1 MSKFFKIALALV
13 SSFFVTTSLY
23 AQATI
28 EEVIVTAQRTEQSLQ
43 DVPIAVSAFTDE
55 VLAER
60 QIEYASDIQLQVPGV
75 NFTATQ
81 FGAGGFSIRGIT
93 NLATAASADAGVE
106 IHLNGMPLGLTSVSE
121 IQYLDMERL
130 EVLRGPQG
138 TLFGRNATGG
148 VINLITAKP
157 DLDEFYGSAD
167 IKYGSDAEKMLTM
180 MLNIPITD
188 QFGFRF
194 AYTNLQKDGVHEN
207 IYSRA
212 SDDFD
217 NRDGHQWR
225 ASFRYEFDDDLTIDL
240 IHNAY
245 HEESAR
251 NQVSG
256 VFCETGGSL
265 TQGCVVGGQQ
275 VFQQISPMSNGSTL
289 PSLLGG
295 NLAFYMPGGLGCT
308 FAADGTPAANDG
320 TCYNPLAALAA
331 LDATV
336 PAEQAGAAAYAAL
349 VDVPNIPNEFFQAN
363 LWRSPIHQAQEST
376 SQLLLEKDFDEGS
389 LTASVNVKKRVFYR
403 DTSSL
408 SKEASSIRW
417 ADGLQNNAA
426 LYLADGASLGG
437 VTGDIDAAMPMVG
450 VPLGY
455 SNSYISPTC
464 DLDQGKT
471 GVFGG
476 ADCIRGFH
484 ELPVSGDASFSDS
497 TSTTYE
503 IKYASDL
510 GGDFDFLVGAI
521 NISNSVDS
529 FYDVYASGITMN
541 GLQLPGT
548 ISSSYRDGF
557 YQAVGCGMLLG
568 TTIVN
573 ENCAD
578 PDPTTAANEAHVNGS
593 LVIAGIGQIAGT
605 LNTTNAG
612 LCALADAATNGC
624 DAALLA
630 TEMLA
635 SANAA
640 LDKISRIDGVYTE
653 HFHNET
659 KPFKLDASAIFTEFY
674 FDVADNH
681 KLTLGL
687 RYTEDQKEVNSR
699 ATFYDSPLVSSWAA
713 AAVDLDGDGNSDD
726 LDGDGGIDAD
736 DVPAAFC
743 TTAAQRA
750 SLEVDANGDPTG
762 NVNAA
767 SAACTAIGMT
777 TGQAIGSAPV
787 VGLLQADGTANP
799 LASANASQYL
809 LLGVDAFNADYTSNG
824 VTPFMEFSNTT
835 GRFVWDWQI
844 DDDTLMYV
852 SYAKGF
858 KGGGFNPPFDADQF
872 PDTPFA
878 FESTQVDSIEL
889 GIKASVPE
897 VGLVANA
904 SFYYNDFENFHLG
917 SIRNET
923 AINYGIPL
931 ESYGAE
937 LELLLNP
944 PSVPGLSF
952 NMQLSLYDSEIG
964 DVSIVNPHDLGG
976 HYNGLADSANWHVMK
991 SATANSFLVNKSRMG
1006 YIYGSILQAT
1016 NAAVAGAASD
1026 AALIG
1031 EFIKLAETNELAAF
1045 ALATGTGAAAG
1056 VAAGAD
1062 GVAGNA
1068 DDVADAAT
1076 LAAAKAAG
1084 ISGALA
1090 ASGLIIAP
1098 EMNAAA
1104 TAYGTKSTVC
1114 HNLQLPTNGG
1124 PDGIV
1129 GGANAAD
1136 DIDTHI
1142 NTCYPAATAALLGMA
1157 GTNLAAG
1164 HVPAD
1169 SLVYSPEVLTTAGA
1183 DGDYATA
1190 GDNVLLAGPTGTL
1203 LPSIGILGSGDTI
1216 QTTGLC
1222 TLWGIFT
1229 ADFTAAATA
1238 AALGSDGVTFE
1249 SALTDDDG
1257 DAATNTRG
1265 IQTNA
1270 AEACYGTATLNP
1282 GFISTGNE
1290 QSISGNK
1297 MPFADVT
1304 LSLGL
1309 AYTFQTN
1316 NLEVTPRLDYY
1327 YRSDSNQSVFNIEQN
1342 KVPAWDE
1349 VNFRLNI
1356 VPTNGD
1362 WRVVFYGQ
1370 NLTDERNITATAI
1383 TNSSTSHT
1391 NTTFVREPRSFG
1403 LQFGIDF

>member
-75 NFTATQ
+75 AFTATQ

-106 IHLNGMPLGLTSVSE
+106 IHLNGLPLGLTSVSE

-207 IYSRA
+207 LYSRA
-212 SDDFD
+212 GDDFD

-225 ASFRYEFDDDLTIDL
+225 ASFRYEFDDTLSIDL
-240 IHNAY
+240 LHNAY

-265 TQGCVVGGQQ
+265 TQGCVVGGDQ

-308 FAADGTPAANDG
+308 FAADGTTPAANDG
-320 TCYNPLAALAA
+320 TCYNPLAALSTPAELDPAAAGYDAAAAA
-331 LDATV
+331 LYT
-336 PAEQAGAAAYAAL
+336 AYLGL
-349 VDVPNIPNEFFQAN
+349 VDVPNIPNEFFKAN
-363 LWRSPIHQAQEST
+363 VWRSPIHQAQEST

-417 ADGLQNNAA
+417 SAGLQANAA
-426 LYLADGASLGG
+426 LFLADGATLGG
-437 VTGDIDAAMPMVG
+437 VTGDANSAMPMVG

-455 SNSYISPTC
+455 SNSYISPGC
-464 DLDQGKT
+464 DIDNGQT
-471 GVFGG
+471 GIFGG
-476 ADCIRGFH
+476 ANCIRGFH

-510 GGDFDFLVGAI
+510 GGDFDFLIGAI
-521 NISNSVDS
+521 NISNAVDS

-541 GLQLPGT
+541 GLQLPAT
-548 ISSSYRDGF
+548 IATSYRDA
-557 YQAVGCGMLLG
+557 YYPLVGCALQQAENANCDTASITAGAAIVGGVGVLG
-568 TTIVN
+568 GLI
-573 ENCAD
+573 AD
-578 PDPTTAANEAHVNGS
+578 PTAPTAAELAAS
-593 LVIAGIGQIAGT
+593 Q
-605 LNTTNAG
+605 
-612 LCALADAATNGC
+612 AL
-624 DAALLA
+624 
-630 TEMLA
+630 
-635 SANAA
+635 A

-674 FDVADNH
+674 FNVADNH

-687 RYTEDQKEVNSR
+687 RYTEDQKEVRTR
-699 ATFYDSPLVSSWAA
+699 ATFYDTPLVSSWSTVTQVGGAA
-713 AAVDLDGDGNSDD
+713 ASVTCATGGAGAATVDN
-726 LDGDGGIDAD
+726 A
-736 DVPAAFC
+736 
-743 TTAAQRA
+743 
-750 SLEVDANGDPTG
+750 TG
-762 NVNAA
+762 LVTPA
-767 SAACTAIGMT
+767 SADCLAIGAT
-777 TGQAIGSAPV
+777 VGQGIG
-787 VGLLQADGTANP
+787 LNP
-799 LASANASQYL
+799 GAGAAGANATNGSEYL
-809 LLGVDAFNADYTSNG
+809 LAGLDAFNADYASAVPAIN
-824 VTPFMEFSNTT
+824 PLMEFSNTT

-852 SYAKGF
+852 SFAKGF
-858 KGGGFNPPFDADQF
+858 KGGGFNPPFNAAQF
-872 PDTPFA
+872 PNTPFA
-878 FESTQVDSIEL
+878 FESTEVNSLEL
-889 GIKASVPE
+889 GIKATVPE
-897 VGLVANA
+897 IGLVANA

-944 PSVPGLSF
+944 PSVPGLTF
-952 NMQLSLYDSEIG
+952 NMQVSLYDSEIG

-991 SATANSFLVNKSRMG
+991 SATANSFLVNKDRMG
-1006 YIYGSILQAT
+1006 YIYGSVLQTTAAAAAAADDAALLAGMTALAGT
-1016 NAAVAGAASD
+1016 NEFAAFAMTQAGAAQAAGGD
-1026 AALIG
+1026 AA
-1031 EFIKLAETNELAAF
+1031 AQ
-1045 ALATGTGAAAG
+1045 AAA
-1056 VAAGAD
+1056 VT
-1062 GVAGNA
+1062 
-1068 DDVADAAT
+1068 AT
-1076 LAAAKAAG
+1076 LAAG
-1084 ISGALA
+1084 GF
-1090 ASGLIIAP
+1090 IIAP

-1104 TAYGTKSTVC
+1104 TAYGDKATVC
-1114 HNLQLPTNGG
+1114 HYIQLTA
-1124 PDGIV
+1124 
-1129 GGANAAD
+1129 AN
-1136 DIDTHI
+1136 HI
-1142 NTCYPAATAALLGMA
+1142 NTCVPNATATALGMTGA
-1157 GTNLAAG
+1157 NLANG
-1164 HVPAD
+1164 HAPTG
-1169 SLVYSPEVLTTAGA
+1169 SLIYSPVELTDANGVVLATTAANG
-1183 DGDYATA
+1183 GS
-1190 GDNVLLAGPTGTL
+1190 L
-1203 LPSIGILGSGDTI
+1203 LPSIGILASGETL
-1216 QTTGLC
+1216 QTGGLC

-1229 ADFTAAATA
+1229 ADYSGLAAAGINHTSE
-1238 AALGSDGVTFE
+1238 LVE
-1249 SALTDDDG
+1249 SAG
-1257 DAATNTRG
+1257 TNG
-1265 IQTNA
+1265 IQIAQDANGNA
-1270 AEACYGTATLNP
+1270 TETCYGTATLDP
-1282 GFISTGNE
+1282 GFISSGNE
-1290 QSISGNK
+1290 QSLSGNQ
-1297 MPFADVT
+1297 MPFSDVT
-1304 LSLGL
+1304 VSLGL

-1327 YRSDSNQSVFNIEQN
+1327 YRSDSNQSVFNIDQN
-1342 KVPAWDE
+1342 KVEAWDE

-1362 WRVVFYGQ
+1362 WRVIFYGQ

-1391 NTTFVREPRSFG
+1391 NSTFVREPRSFG

>member
-55 VLAER
+55 ILAER

-75 NFTATQ
+75 AFTATQ

-106 IHLNGMPLGLTSVSE
+106 IHLNGLPLGLTSVSE

-207 IYSRA
+207 VYSRA
-212 SDDFD
+212 GDDFD

-225 ASFRYEFDDDLTIDL
+225 ASFRYEFDDSLSIDL

-265 TQGCVVGGQQ
+265 AQGCVVGGDQ

-308 FAADGTPAANDG
+308 FAADGTTPAANDG
-320 TCYNPLAALAA
+320 TCYNPLAALAGVEAVDAATTA
-331 LDATV
+331 L
-336 PAEQAGAAAYAAL
+336 AGAYAAL

-417 ADGLQNNAA
+417 AAGLQANAA
-426 LYLADGASLGG
+426 LFLADGATLGG
-437 VTGDIDAAMPMVG
+437 VTGDANSAMPMVG

-455 SNSYISPTC
+455 SNSYISPGC
-464 DLDQGKT
+464 DIDNGQT
-471 GVFGG
+471 GIFGG
-476 ADCIRGFH
+476 ANCIRGFH

-510 GGDFDFLVGAI
+510 GGDFDFLIGAI

-541 GLQLPGT
+541 GLQLPAT
-548 ISSSYRDGF
+548 IASSYRGG
-557 YQAVGCGMLLG
+557 YLPLVGCALQ
-568 TTIVN
+568 
-573 ENCAD
+573 A
-578 PDPTTAANEAHVNGS
+578 AANAN
-593 LVIAGIGQIAGT
+593 
-605 LNTTNAG
+605 
-612 LCALADAATNGC
+612 C
-624 DAALLA
+624 DAASIAAGAAVVGGIGVLSGLIADA
-630 TEMLA
+630 TAPTAAEMLA
-635 SANAA
+635 SQTAA
-640 LDKISRIDGVYTE
+640 LDKINRIDGVYTE

-659 KPFKLDASAIFTEFY
+659 APFKLDASAIFTEFY
-674 FDVADNH
+674 FNVADNH

-687 RYTEDQKEVNSR
+687 RYTEDQKEVNTR
-699 ATFYDSPLVSSWAA
+699 ATFYDTPLVTSWAA
-713 AAVDLDGDGNSDD
+713 TNVDLDGDGANDD
-726 LDGDGGIDAD
+726 LDGSGA
-736 DVPAAFC
+736 
-743 TTAAQRA
+743 
-750 SLEVDANGDPTG
+750 VDAADIPATFCGIG
-762 NVNAA
+762 GAGAA
-767 SAACTAIGMT
+767 SVDNATGLVTDANAQCLAIGAT
-777 TGQAIGSAPV
+777 VGQGIGF
-787 VGLLQADGTANP
+787 NP
-799 LASANASQYL
+799 GVTPNATNGSQYL
-809 LLGVDAFNADYTSNG
+809 LTGLDAFNADYATAVPAVN
-824 VTPFMEFSNTT
+824 PLMEFSNTT

-858 KGGGFNPPFDADQF
+858 KGGGFNPPFNAAQF
-872 PDTPFA
+872 PNTPFA
-878 FESTQVDSIEL
+878 FESTEVNSLEL
-889 GIKASVPE
+889 GIKATVPE
-897 VGLVANA
+897 IGLVANA

-944 PSVPGLSF
+944 PSVPGLTF
-952 NMQLSLYDSEIG
+952 NMQVSLYDSEIG

-991 SATANSFLVNKSRMG
+991 SATANSFLVDKDRMG
-1006 YIYGSILQAT
+1006 YIYGSILQTTAAAT
-1016 NAAVAGAASD
+1016 AAADD
-1026 AALIG
+1026 AALVAG
-1031 EFIKLAETNELAAF
+1031 MTALAATNEFAA
-1045 ALATGTGAAAG
+1045 AAMAQAVGLGAAAT
-1056 VAAGAD
+1056 AAQQAGAIT
-1062 GVAGNA
+1062 
-1068 DDVADAAT
+1068 AT
-1076 LAAAKAAG
+1076 LAAG
-1084 ISGALA
+1084 GF
-1090 ASGLIIAP
+1090 IIAP

-1104 TAYGTKSTVC
+1104 TAYGDKSTVC
-1114 HNLQLPTNGG
+1114 HYIQLSATN
-1124 PDGIV
+1124 
-1129 GGANAAD
+1129 N
-1136 DIDTHI
+1136 I
-1142 NTCYPAATAALLGMA
+1142 NTCVPDATATVLGMTGA
-1157 GTNLAAG
+1157 NLSSG
-1164 HVPAD
+1164 HAPTG
-1169 SLVYSPEVLTTAGA
+1169 SLIYSPVELADANGVVLATTAANG
-1183 DGDYATA
+1183 GS
-1190 GDNVLLAGPTGTL
+1190 L
-1203 LPSIGILGSGDTI
+1203 LPSIGILGSGETL
-1216 QTTGLC
+1216 QTGGLC

-1229 ADFTAAATA
+1229 ADYSALAGAGINHTSALTGDDPDNAAAT
-1238 AALGSDGVTFE
+1238 
-1249 SALTDDDG
+1249 
-1257 DAATNTRG
+1257 G
-1265 IQTNA
+1265 IQVAQDANGNA
-1270 AEACYGTATLNP
+1270 TETCYGTATLNP
-1282 GFISTGNE
+1282 GFISSGNE
-1290 QSISGNK
+1290 QSLSGNQ
-1297 MPFADVT
+1297 MPFSDVT
-1304 LSLGL
+1304 VSLGL

-1327 YRSDSNQSVFNIEQN
+1327 YRSDSNQSVFNIDQN
-1342 KVPAWDE
+1342 KVEAWDE

-1362 WRVVFYGQ
+1362 WRVIFYGQ

-1391 NTTFVREPRSFG
+1391 NSTFVREPRSFG

>member
-212 SDDFD
+212 GDDFD

-265 TQGCVVGGQQ
+265 AQGCVVGGQQ

-295 NLAFYMPGGLGCT
+295 NLAFYFPGGLGCT
-308 FAADGTPAANDG
+308 FDTDGTTPVANDG

-336 PAEQAGAAAYAAL
+336 PAQQAGALAYAGL

-417 ADGLQNNAA
+417 AAGLQHNNA
-426 LYLADGASLGG
+426 LYLTDGGTLGG
-437 VTGDIDAAMPMVG
+437 VTGDANSAMPMVG

-455 SNSYISPTC
+455 SNSYISPSC
-464 DLDQGKT
+464 DLDQGRT

-605 LNTTNAG
+605 LNAANAA
-612 LCALADAATNGC
+612 LCAATDAATNGC

-630 TEMLA
+630 TQMLA

-699 ATFYDSPLVSSWAA
+699 ATFYDTPLVTAWDESDADYNGTGGTAKALCEGAGAA
-713 AAVDLDGDGNSDD
+713 SFEV
-726 LDGDGGIDAD
+726 DGGADGIIGGANAAD
-736 DVPAAFC
+736 DF
-743 TTAAQRA
+743 
-750 SLEVDANGDPTG
+750 LTG

-767 SAACTAIGMT
+767 SDACIAIGAT
-777 TGQAIGSAPV
+777 VGQAIGSAPV
-787 VGLLQADGTANP
+787 VGLVQADGTANP

-809 LLGVDAFNADYTSNG
+809 LLGIDAFNADYTSNG

-889 GIKASVPE
+889 GIKATVPE
-897 VGLVANA
+897 IGLVANA

-964 DVSIVNPHDLGG
+964 DVTIVNPHDLGG

-991 SATANSFLVNKSRMG
+991 SATANSFLVNKQRMG
-1006 YIYGSILQAT
+1006 YIYGSILQTT
-1016 NAAVAGAASD
+1016 NAAIAGAASD

-1031 EFIKLAETNELAAF
+1031 EFVKLAETNEFAAGALAA
-1045 ALATGTGAAAG
+1045 GTAAAG
-1056 VAAGAD
+1056 QVAAGGGDAAAQAAAQ
-1062 GVAGNA
+1062 AGGIT
-1068 DDVADAAT
+1068 AT
-1076 LAAAKAAG
+1076 LAAG
-1084 ISGALA
+1084 
-1090 ASGLIIAP
+1090 GLIIAP

-1104 TAYGTKSTVC
+1104 TAYGNKSTVC

-1124 PDGIV
+1124 ADGIV

-1142 NTCYPAATAALLGMA
+1142 NTCYPAATAALLGMV

-1169 SLVYSPEVLTTAGA
+1169 SLVYSPVALTTAGA

-1222 TLWGIFT
+1222 TLWGVFNTDYT
-1229 ADFTAAATA
+1229 AGAAGAAMTAN
-1238 AALGSDGVTFE
+1238 GVTHV
-1249 SALTDDDG
+1249 SALVDDAG
-1257 DAATNTRG
+1257 TTGTTG

-1270 AEACYGTATLNP
+1270 AEACVGTATLNP
-1282 GFISTGNE
+1282 GFISQGNE

-1297 MPFADVT
+1297 MPFSDVT

-1362 WRVVFYGQ
+1362 WRVIFYGQ

-1391 NTTFVREPRSFG
+1391 NSTFVREPRSFG

>member
-75 NFTATQ
+75 AFTATQ

-106 IHLNGMPLGLTSVSE
+106 IHLNGLPLGLTSVSE

-207 IYSRA
+207 LYSRA
-212 SDDFD
+212 GDDFD

-225 ASFRYEFDDDLTIDL
+225 ASFRYEFDDTLSIDL
-240 IHNAY
+240 LHNAY

-265 TQGCVVGGQQ
+265 TQGCVVGGDQ

-308 FAADGTPAANDG
+308 FAADGTTPAANDG
-320 TCYNPLAALAA
+320 TCYNPLAALSTPVEMNPAAAGFDAAAAA
-331 LDATV
+331 LY
-336 PAEQAGAAAYAAL
+336 GAYLSL

-363 LWRSPIHQAQEST
+363 VWRSPIHQAQEST

-408 SKEASSIRW
+408 SREASSIRW
-417 ADGLQNNAA
+417 SPALQNNAA
-426 LYLADGASLGG
+426 LFLQDAATIVTPQGTI
-437 VTGDIDAAMPMVG
+437 TGDANSAMPMVG

-455 SNSYISPTC
+455 SNSYISPGC
-464 DLDQGKT
+464 NLDNGQT
-471 GVFGG
+471 GIFGG
-476 ADCIRGFH
+476 PDCIRGFH

-541 GLQLPGT
+541 GLQLPAT
-548 ISSSYRDGF
+548 IASSYRDG
-557 YQAVGCGMLLG
+557 YLPLVGCALQQAP
-568 TTIVN
+568 N
-573 ENCAD
+573 ANCDAESIAAGAAVVGGIGFLSGLVAD
-578 PDPTTAANEAHVNGS
+578 ATAPTAA
-593 LVIAGIGQIAGT
+593 
-605 LNTTNAG
+605 
-612 LCALADAATNGC
+612 
-624 DAALLA
+624 
-630 TEMLA
+630 EMLA
-635 SANAA
+635 SQTAA
-640 LDKISRIDGVYTE
+640 LDKINRIDGVYTE

-674 FDVADNH
+674 FNVADNH

-687 RYTEDQKEVNSR
+687 RYTEDQKEVNTR
-699 ATFYDSPLVSSWAA
+699 ATFYDTPLVTSWRAT
-713 AAVDLDGDGNSDD
+713 AVDLDGDGNNDD
-726 LDGDGGIDAD
+726 LDGSGAVDAAD
-736 DVPAAFC
+736 TPAAYC
-743 TTAAQRA
+743 GIGGA
-750 SLEVDANGDPTG
+750 G
-762 NVNAA
+762 AA
-767 SAACTAIGMT
+767 SVDNATGLVTNTNAQCLAIGAT
-777 TGQAIGSAPV
+777 VGQGIGLAPGV
-787 VGLLQADGTANP
+787 TP
-799 LASANASQYL
+799 NATNGSQYL
-809 LLGVDAFNADYTSNG
+809 LTGLDAFNADYANA
-824 VTPFMEFSNTT
+824 VPAINPLMEFSNTT

-858 KGGGFNPPFDADQF
+858 KGGGFNPPFNAAQF
-872 PDTPFA
+872 PNTPFA
-878 FESTQVDSIEL
+878 FESTEVNSLEL
-889 GIKASVPE
+889 GIKATVPE
-897 VGLVANA
+897 IGLVANA

-944 PSVPGLSF
+944 PSVPGLTF
-952 NMQLSLYDSEIG
+952 NMQVSLYDSEIG

-991 SATANSFLVNKSRMG
+991 SATANSFLVDKDRMG
-1006 YIYGSILQAT
+1006 YIYGSILQTTAAAT
-1016 NAAVAGAASD
+1016 AAADD
-1026 AALIG
+1026 AAL
-1031 EFIKLAETNELAAF
+1031 LAGMTTLAATNEFAA
-1045 ALATGTGAAAG
+1045 AAMAQAVAAAAAG
-1056 VAAGAD
+1056 
-1062 GVAGNA
+1062 GNA
-1068 DDVADAAT
+1068 AAQAAAVTAT
-1076 LAAAKAAG
+1076 LAAG
-1084 ISGALA
+1084 GF
-1090 ASGLIIAP
+1090 IIAP

-1104 TAYGTKSTVC
+1104 TAYGDKATVC
-1114 HNLQLPTNGG
+1114 HYLQLTA
-1124 PDGIV
+1124 
-1129 GGANAAD
+1129 AN
-1136 DIDTHI
+1136 HI
-1142 NTCYPAATAALLGMA
+1142 NTCVPNATATALGMTGA
-1157 GTNLAAG
+1157 NLSNG
-1164 HVPAD
+1164 HAPTG
-1169 SLVYSPEVLTTAGA
+1169 SLIYSPVELTDANGVVLATTAANG
-1183 DGDYATA
+1183 GS
-1190 GDNVLLAGPTGTL
+1190 L
-1203 LPSIGILGSGDTI
+1203 LPSIGILASGETL
-1216 QTTGLC
+1216 QTGGLC

-1229 ADFTAAATA
+1229 ADYSGLAAAGINHTSP
-1238 AALGSDGVTFE
+1238 LVE
-1249 SALTDDDG
+1249 SAG
-1257 DAATNTRG
+1257 TNG
-1265 IQTNA
+1265 IQIAQDANGNA
-1270 AEACYGTATLNP
+1270 TETCYGTATLDP
-1282 GFISTGNE
+1282 GFISSGNE
-1290 QSISGNK
+1290 QSLSGNQ
-1297 MPFADVT
+1297 MPFSDVT
-1304 LSLGL
+1304 VSLGL

-1327 YRSDSNQSVFNIEQN
+1327 YRSDSNQSVFNIDQN
-1342 KVPAWDE
+1342 KVEAWDE

-1362 WRVVFYGQ
+1362 WRVIFYGQ

-1391 NTTFVREPRSFG
+1391 NSTFVREPRSFG

>member
-75 NFTATQ
+75 AFTATQ

-106 IHLNGMPLGLTSVSE
+106 IHLNGLPLGLTSVSE

-207 IYSRA
+207 LYSRA
-212 SDDFD
+212 GDDFD

-225 ASFRYEFDDDLTIDL
+225 ASFRYEFDDTLSIDL
-240 IHNAY
+240 LHNAY

-265 TQGCVVGGQQ
+265 TQGCVVGGEQ

-308 FAADGTPAANDG
+308 FAADGTTPAANDG
-320 TCYNPLAALAA
+320 TCYNPLAALSTPVEMNPAAAGFDAAAAA
-331 LDATV
+331 LY
-336 PAEQAGAAAYAAL
+336 GAYLSL

-363 LWRSPIHQAQEST
+363 VWRSPIHQAQEST

-408 SKEASSIRW
+408 SREASSIRW
-417 ADGLQNNAA
+417 SDALQNNAA
-426 LYLADGASLGG
+426 LFLQDAATIVTPQGTI
-437 VTGDIDAAMPMVG
+437 TGDANSAMPMVG

-455 SNSYISPTC
+455 SNSYISPGC
-464 DLDQGKT
+464 NLDNGQT
-471 GVFGG
+471 GIFGG
-476 ADCIRGFH
+476 PDCIRGFH

-541 GLQLPGT
+541 GLQLPAT
-548 ISSSYRDGF
+548 IASSYRDG
-557 YQAVGCGMLLG
+557 YLPLVGCALQQAP
-568 TTIVN
+568 N
-573 ENCAD
+573 ANCDAESIAAGAAVVGGIGFLSGLVAD
-578 PDPTTAANEAHVNGS
+578 ATAPTAA
-593 LVIAGIGQIAGT
+593 
-605 LNTTNAG
+605 
-612 LCALADAATNGC
+612 
-624 DAALLA
+624 
-630 TEMLA
+630 EMLA
-635 SANAA
+635 SQTAA
-640 LDKISRIDGVYTE
+640 LDKINRIDGVYTE

-659 KPFKLDASAIFTEFY
+659 RPFKLDASAIFTEFY
-674 FDVADNH
+674 FNVADNH

-687 RYTEDQKEVNSR
+687 RYTEDQKEVNTR
-699 ATFYDSPLVSSWAA
+699 ATFYDTPLVTSWKAT
-713 AAVDLDGDGNSDD
+713 AVDLDGDGNNDD
-726 LDGDGGIDAD
+726 LDGSGAVDAAD
-736 DVPAAFC
+736 TPAAYC
-743 TTAAQRA
+743 GIGGA
-750 SLEVDANGDPTG
+750 G
-762 NVNAA
+762 AA
-767 SAACTAIGMT
+767 SVDNATGLVTNTNAQCLAIGAT
-777 TGQAIGSAPV
+777 VGQGIGLAPGV
-787 VGLLQADGTANP
+787 TP
-799 LASANASQYL
+799 NATNGSQYL
-809 LLGVDAFNADYTSNG
+809 LTGLDAFNADYANA
-824 VTPFMEFSNTT
+824 VPAINPLMEFSNTT

-858 KGGGFNPPFDADQF
+858 KGGGFNPPFNAAQF
-872 PDTPFA
+872 PNTPFA
-878 FESTQVDSIEL
+878 FESTEVNSLEL
-889 GIKASVPE
+889 GIKATVPE
-897 VGLVANA
+897 IGLVANA

-944 PSVPGLSF
+944 PSVPGLTF
-952 NMQLSLYDSEIG
+952 NMQVSLYDSEIG

-991 SATANSFLVNKSRMG
+991 SATANSFLVNKDRMG
-1006 YIYGSILQAT
+1006 YIYGSILQTTAAAT
-1016 NAAVAGAASD
+1016 AAADD
-1026 AALIG
+1026 AAL
-1031 EFIKLAETNELAAF
+1031 LAGMTTLAATNEF
-1045 ALATGTGAAAG
+1045 AAAAMAQAVA
-1056 VAAGAD
+1056 VAAG
-1062 GVAGNA
+1062 GGNA
-1068 DDVADAAT
+1068 AAQAAAVTAT
-1076 LAAAKAAG
+1076 LAAG
-1084 ISGALA
+1084 GF
-1090 ASGLIIAP
+1090 IIAP

-1104 TAYGTKSTVC
+1104 TAYGDKATVC
-1114 HNLQLPTNGG
+1114 HYLQLTA
-1124 PDGIV
+1124 
-1129 GGANAAD
+1129 AN
-1136 DIDTHI
+1136 HI
-1142 NTCYPAATAALLGMA
+1142 NTCVPNATATALGMTGA
-1157 GTNLAAG
+1157 NLSNG
-1164 HVPAD
+1164 HAPTG
-1169 SLVYSPEVLTTAGA
+1169 SLIYSPVELTDANGVVLATTAANG
-1183 DGDYATA
+1183 GS
-1190 GDNVLLAGPTGTL
+1190 L
-1203 LPSIGILGSGDTI
+1203 LPSIGILASGETL
-1216 QTTGLC
+1216 QTGGLC

-1229 ADFTAAATA
+1229 ADYSGLAAAGINHTS
-1238 AALGSDGVTFE
+1238 ALVE
-1249 SALTDDDG
+1249 SAG
-1257 DAATNTRG
+1257 TNG
-1265 IQTNA
+1265 IQIAQDANGNA
-1270 AEACYGTATLNP
+1270 TETCYGTATLDP
-1282 GFISTGNE
+1282 GFISSGNE
-1290 QSISGNK
+1290 QSLSGNQ
-1297 MPFADVT
+1297 MPFSDVT
-1304 LSLGL
+1304 VSLGL

-1327 YRSDSNQSVFNIEQN
+1327 YRSDSNQSVFNIDQN
-1342 KVPAWDE
+1342 KVEAWDE

-1362 WRVVFYGQ
+1362 WRVIFYGQ

-1391 NTTFVREPRSFG
+1391 NSTFVREPRSFG

>member
-106 IHLNGMPLGLTSVSE
+106 IHLNGLPLGLTSVSE

-180 MLNIPITD
+180 MLNIPIAD

-207 IYSRA
+207 LYSRA
-212 SDDFD
+212 GDDFD

-225 ASFRYEFDDDLTIDL
+225 ASFRYEFDDTLSIDL

-256 VFCETGGSL
+256 VWCETGGSL

-295 NLAFYMPGGLGCT
+295 NLAFYLPGGLGCST
-308 FAADGTPAANDG
+308 DANGAAAANDG
-320 TCYNPLAALAA
+320 TCYNPLAALKAA
-331 LDATV
+331 FDNDPTSAL
-336 PAEQAGAAAYAAL
+336 GLAYGGL
-349 VDVPNIPNEFFQAN
+349 VDQPNIPTEFFQAN

-403 DTSSL
+403 DTASL

-417 ADGLQNNAA
+417 SGAGAAVGLQDNPA
-426 LYLADGASLGG
+426 LYLVDGGTIVTPQG
-437 VTGDIDAAMPMVG
+437 TITGDEDSAMPMVG

-455 SNSYISPTC
+455 SNHYISPAAC
-464 DLDQGKT
+464 SLDDGQT
-471 GVFGG
+471 GIFGG
-476 ADCIRGFH
+476 PDCIRGFH

-510 GGDFDFLVGAI
+510 DGDFNFLIGAI

-541 GLQLPGT
+541 GLQLPAS
-548 ISSSYRDGF
+548 IASSYRDG
-557 YQAVGCGMLLG
+557 YLGVVRCGLQTAPTAAG
-568 TTIVN
+568 TT
-573 ENCAD
+573 CAD
-578 PDPTTAANEAHVNGS
+578 AEDIANGALILGGVATLAGLTTDGTTALGADGNASS
-593 LVIAGIGQIAGT
+593 LTNPTQLDPEGEGFSAAQAGAV
-605 LNTTNAG
+605 
-612 LCALADAATNGC
+612 LAAAMP
-624 DAALLA
+624 L
-630 TEMLA
+630 
-635 SANAA
+635 A
-640 LDKISRIDGVYTE
+640 LDKIARIDGLYTE

-659 KPFKLDASAIFTEFY
+659 APFKLDASAVFTEFY

-687 RYTEDQKEVNSR
+687 RYTEDRKHVNTR
-699 ATFYDSPLVSSWAA
+699 ATFYDTPLVSSWTNSATGILAA
-713 AAVDLDGDGNSDD
+713 DSLSGNNENPSTYCAPGGGGAITYDFAANDG
-726 LDGDGGIDAD
+726 
-736 DVPAAFC
+736 
-743 TTAAQRA
+743 
-750 SLEVDANGDPTG
+750 SLSNEGDP
-762 NVNAA
+762 
-767 SAACTAIGMT
+767 ACLAIGST
-777 TGQAIGSAPV
+777 QGQAIGVAPGLGSA
-787 VGLLQADGTANP
+787 GNP
-799 LASANASQYL
+799 LAVLAGAGTRTNADASNGSEYFL
-809 LLGVDAFNADYTSNG
+809 TGLDAFNADYANAEPAI
-824 VTPFMEFSNTT
+824 VPIMEFSNTT
-835 GRFVWDWQI
+835 GRFVWDWAI
-844 DDDTLMYV
+844 DDDTLMFV

-858 KGGGFNPPFDADQF
+858 KGGGFNPPFNAAQF
-872 PDTPFA
+872 PNTPFA
-878 FESTQVDSIEL
+878 FESTKVESVEL
-889 GIKASVPE
+889 GIKATVPE

-944 PSVPGLSF
+944 PTVPGLSF

-976 HYNGLADSANWHVMK
+976 HYNGTTESGNWHVMK
-991 SATANSFLVNKSRMG
+991 SATANSFLVNRDRFG
-1006 YIYGSILQAT
+1006 YIYGSALQYKMTRDLAIAANTAAGPDGTAGTDDDIIDQAAVQTALTPLGAT
-1016 NAAVAGAASD
+1016 NEFAA
-1026 AALIG
+1026 AAL
-1031 EFIKLAETNELAAF
+1031 
-1045 ALATGTGAAAG
+1045 GAAAAAAAAAALG
-1056 VAAGAD
+1056 ADEAAGT
-1062 GVAGNA
+1062 A
-1068 DDVADAAT
+1068 DDGDAAAQL
-1076 LAAAKAAG
+1076 LAATTAREG
-1084 ISGALA
+1084 IEAALA
-1090 ASGLIIAP
+1090 LLGDVELS
-1098 EMNAAA
+1098 AAA
-1104 TAYGTKSTVC
+1104 TAYGQKSTVC
-1114 HNLQLPTNGG
+1114 HMIQLPTGN
-1124 PDGIV
+1124 
-1129 GGANAAD
+1129 
-1136 DIDTHI
+1136 I
-1142 NTCYPAATAALLGMA
+1142 NTCLPDAQSHLVGGGAGNLAGAHDPAATLI
-1157 GTNLAAG
+1157 
-1164 HVPAD
+1164 
-1169 SLVYSPEVLTTAGA
+1169 YSPVAIQVAGA
-1183 DGDYATA
+1183 DIANPDGD
-1190 GDNVLLAGPTGTL
+1190 L
-1203 LPSIGILGSGDTI
+1203 LPSISILGTGDNL
-1216 QTTGLC
+1216 QTGGLC
-1222 TLWGIFT
+1222 MLWDIFT
-1229 ADFTAAATA
+1229 GGTPETAAIPA
-1238 AALGSDGVTFE
+1238 AVNSLYDETG
-1249 SALTDDDG
+1249 G
-1257 DAATNTRG
+1257 DG
-1265 IQTNA
+1265 IQTDAHTANA
-1270 AEACYGTATLNP
+1270 TEACYGTADLNP
-1282 GFISTGNE
+1282 GLISSGLE
-1290 QSISGNK
+1290 QSLEGNK
-1297 MPFADVT
+1297 MPFADMT

-1327 YRSDSNQSVFNIEQN
+1327 YRSDSNQSVFNIDQN
-1342 KVPAWDE
+1342 KVEAWDE

-1362 WRVVFYGQ
+1362 WRVIFYGQ

-1391 NTTFVREPRSFG
+1391 NSTFVREPRSFG

>member
-13 SSFFVTTSLY
+13 GSFFVTTSLY

-75 NFTATQ
+75 AFTATQ

-212 SDDFD
+212 GDDFD

-265 TQGCVVGGQQ
+265 AQGCVVGGQQ

-295 NLAFYMPGGLGCT
+295 NLAFYLPGGLGCT
-308 FAADGTPAANDG
+308 FAADGTTPAANDG
-320 TCYNPLAALAA
+320 TCYNPLAALAGVEAVDAATTA
-331 LDATV
+331 L
-336 PAEQAGAAAYAAL
+336 AGAYAGL

-376 SQLLLEKDFDEGS
+376 SQLLLEKGYDEGS

-417 ADGLQNNAA
+417 AAGLQGNAA
-426 LYLADGASLGG
+426 LYLADGATLGG
-437 VTGDIDAAMPMVG
+437 VTGDEDSAMPMVG

-455 SNSYISPTC
+455 SNSYISPSC
-464 DLDQGKT
+464 DLDNGQSGI
-471 GVFGG
+471 FGG

-484 ELPVSGDASFSDS
+484 ELPVSGDASFSEA

-503 IKYASDL
+503 LKYASDL
-510 GGDFDFLVGAI
+510 GGNFDFLIGAI

-541 GLQLPGT
+541 GLQLPAT
-548 ISSSYRDGF
+548 IASSYRDAF
-557 YQAVGCGMLLG
+557 YGLVGCAFVDVTAVGYAGP
-568 TTIVN
+568 
-573 ENCAD
+573 CATD
-578 PDPTTAANEAHVNGS
+578 GSDTATGA
-593 LVIAGIGQIAGT
+593 LVTAGIGINDGLLTLAQAAG
-605 LNTTNAG
+605 AAE
-612 LCALADAATNGC
+612 ALAAVAGGAPTATQAATAA
-624 DAALLA
+624 AAL
-630 TEMLA
+630 A
-635 SANAA
+635 SQTRA

-687 RYTEDQKEVNSR
+687 RYTEDTKQVTTR
-699 ATFYDSPLVSSWAA
+699 ATFYDSPLVSAWDTTEANYAGSGVTAEA
-713 AAVDLDGDGNSDD
+713 LCGE
-726 LDGDGGIDAD
+726 GGA
-736 DVPAAFC
+736 
-743 TTAAQRA
+743 
-750 SLEVDANGDPTG
+750 G
-762 NVNAA
+762 AA
-767 SAACTAIGMT
+767 SVAADGTVTSASADCLAIGAT
-777 TGQAIGSAPV
+777 VGQAIGSAPV
-787 VGLLQADGTANP
+787 VSLLDADGNANAA
-799 LASANASQYL
+799 ASANESQYL
-809 LLGVDAFNADYTSNG
+809 VNGLDAFNADYANA
-824 VTPFMEFSNTT
+824 TPPINPIMEFSNTT

-858 KGGGFNPPFDADQF
+858 KGGGFNPPFDSEQF
-872 PDTPFA
+872 PGTPFA
-878 FESTQVDSIEL
+878 FESTEVDSIEL
-889 GIKASVPE
+889 GIKATVPE
-897 VGLVANA
+897 IGLVANA

-944 PSVPGLSF
+944 PTVPGLTF

-991 SATANSFLVNKSRMG
+991 SASANSFLVNKDRMG
-1006 YIYGSILQAT
+1006 YIYGSVLQTTAAAT
-1016 NAAVAGAASD
+1016 AAADD
-1026 AALIG
+1026 AAL
-1031 EFIKLAETNELAAF
+1031 LAGMGAIAGTNELAAF
-1045 ALATGTGAAAG
+1045 AMSQAGDVQAGGGDAAAQ
-1056 VAAGAD
+1056 AAA
-1062 GVAGNA
+1062 VT
-1068 DDVADAAT
+1068 AT
-1076 LAAAKAAG
+1076 LAAG
-1084 ISGALA
+1084 GF
-1090 ASGLIIAP
+1090 IIAP

-1114 HNLQLPTNGG
+1114 HYIQLPDASVAQDGSAFTN
-1124 PDGIV
+1124 
-1129 GGANAAD
+1129 
-1136 DIDTHI
+1136 I
-1142 NTCYPAATAALLGMA
+1142 NTCMPDATATSLGLL

-1164 HVPAD
+1164 HAPTG
-1169 SLVYSPEVLTTAGA
+1169 SLIYSPVELADANGLVLATTAANG
-1183 DGDYATA
+1183 GS
-1190 GDNVLLAGPTGTL
+1190 L
-1203 LPSIGILGSGDTI
+1203 LPSIGILGSGEAL
-1216 QTTGLC
+1216 QSGGLC

-1229 ADFTAAATA
+1229 NADIAAAVTSPYSEA
-1238 AALGSDGVTFE
+1238 DG
-1249 SALTDDDG
+1249 TD
-1257 DAATNTRG
+1257 G
-1265 IQTNA
+1265 IQVATDANGNA
-1270 AEACYGTATLNP
+1270 TETCVGTATLDP
-1282 GFISTGNE
+1282 GFISQGNE

-1304 LSLGL
+1304 VSLGL

-1327 YRSDSNQSVFNIEQN
+1327 YRSDSNQNVFNIEQN
-1342 KVPAWDE
+1342 NVEAWDE

-1362 WRVVFYGQ
+1362 WRVIFYGQ

>member
-75 NFTATQ
+75 AFTATQ

-106 IHLNGMPLGLTSVSE
+106 IHLNGLPLGLTSVSE

-207 IYSRA
+207 LYSRA
-212 SDDFD
+212 GDDFD

-225 ASFRYEFDDDLTIDL
+225 ASFRYEFDDTLSIDL
-240 IHNAY
+240 LHNAY

-308 FAADGTPAANDG
+308 FAADGTTPAANDG
-320 TCYNPLAALAA
+320 TCYNPLAALSTPAELDPNAAGYDAAAAA
-331 LDATV
+331 LYT
-336 PAEQAGAAAYAAL
+336 AYLGL

-363 LWRSPIHQAQEST
+363 VWRSPIHQAQEST

-417 ADGLQNNAA
+417 SAALQGNAA
-426 LYLADGASLGG
+426 LFLTDGGTLGG
-437 VTGDIDAAMPMVG
+437 VTGDANSAMPMVG

-455 SNSYISPTC
+455 SNSYISPGC
-464 DLDQGKT
+464 DIDAGQT
-471 GVFGG
+471 GIFGG
-476 ADCIRGFH
+476 ANCIRGFH

-541 GLQLPGT
+541 GLQLPAT
-548 ISSSYRDGF
+548 IASSYRGG
-557 YQAVGCGMLLG
+557 YLPLVGCALQAAP
-568 TTIVN
+568 N
-573 ENCAD
+573 ANC
-578 PDPTTAANEAHVNGS
+578 
-593 LVIAGIGQIAGT
+593 
-605 LNTTNAG
+605 
-612 LCALADAATNGC
+612 DAATIAAGLAVVGGIGALSGLIA
-624 DAALLA
+624 DATAPTAAELLA
-630 TEMLA
+630 SQT
-635 SANAA
+635 AA
-640 LDKISRIDGVYTE
+640 LDKINRIDGVYTE

-674 FDVADNH
+674 FNVADNH

-687 RYTEDQKEVNSR
+687 RYTEDQKEVNTR
-699 ATFYDSPLVSSWAA
+699 ATFYDTPLVTSWKAT
-713 AAVDLDGDGNSDD
+713 AVDLDGDGNNDD
-726 LDGDGGIDAD
+726 LDGSGAVDAAD
-736 DVPAAFC
+736 TPAAYC
-743 TTAAQRA
+743 GIGGA
-750 SLEVDANGDPTG
+750 G
-762 NVNAA
+762 AA
-767 SAACTAIGMT
+767 SVDNATGLVTNTNAQCLAIGAT
-777 TGQAIGSAPV
+777 VGQGIGLAPGV
-787 VGLLQADGTANP
+787 TP
-799 LASANASQYL
+799 NATNGSQYL
-809 LLGVDAFNADYTSNG
+809 LTGLDAFNADYASAVPAIN
-824 VTPFMEFSNTT
+824 PLMEFSNTT

-858 KGGGFNPPFDADQF
+858 KGGGFNPPFNAAQF
-872 PDTPFA
+872 PNTPFA
-878 FESTQVDSIEL
+878 FESTEVNSLEL
-889 GIKASVPE
+889 GIKATVPE
-897 VGLVANA
+897 IGLVANA

-944 PSVPGLSF
+944 PSVPGLTF
-952 NMQLSLYDSEIG
+952 NMQVSLYDSEIG

-991 SATANSFLVNKSRMG
+991 SATANSFLVNKDRMG
-1006 YIYGSILQAT
+1006 YMYGSILQT
-1016 NAAVAGAASD
+1016 TAAAAGAADD
-1026 AALIG
+1026 AALVTAMTA
-1031 EFIKLAETNELAAF
+1031 LAATNEF
-1045 ALATGTGAAAG
+1045 AAAAMAQAVG
-1056 VAAGAD
+1056 LGAGATAAQQ
-1062 GVAGNA
+1062 AGA
-1068 DDVADAAT
+1068 ITAT
-1076 LAAAKAAG
+1076 LAAG
-1084 ISGALA
+1084 GF
-1090 ASGLIIAP
+1090 IIAP

-1104 TAYGTKSTVC
+1104 TAYGDKATVC
-1114 HNLQLPTNGG
+1114 HYIQLTA
-1124 PDGIV
+1124 
-1129 GGANAAD
+1129 AN
-1136 DIDTHI
+1136 HI
-1142 NTCYPAATAALLGMA
+1142 NTCVPNATATVLGMTGA
-1157 GTNLAAG
+1157 NLSNG
-1164 HVPAD
+1164 HAPTG
-1169 SLVYSPEVLTTAGA
+1169 SLIYSPVELADANGVVLATTAANG
-1183 DGDYATA
+1183 GS
-1190 GDNVLLAGPTGTL
+1190 L
-1203 LPSIGILGSGDTI
+1203 LPSIGILGSGETL
-1216 QTTGLC
+1216 QTGGLC

-1229 ADFTAAATA
+1229 ADYS
-1238 AALGSDGVTFE
+1238 ALAGAGINHTSALVE
-1249 SALTDDDG
+1249 SAGT
-1257 DAATNTRG
+1257 TG
-1265 IQTNA
+1265 IQIAQDANGNA
-1270 AEACYGTATLNP
+1270 TETCYGTATLDP
-1282 GFISTGNE
+1282 GFISSGNE
-1290 QSISGNK
+1290 QSLSGNQ
-1297 MPFADVT
+1297 MPFSDVT
-1304 LSLGL
+1304 VSLGL

-1327 YRSDSNQSVFNIEQN
+1327 YRSDSNQSVFNIDQN
-1342 KVPAWDE
+1342 KVEAWDE

-1362 WRVVFYGQ
+1362 WRVIFYGQ

-1391 NTTFVREPRSFG
+1391 NSTFVREPRSFG

>member
-75 NFTATQ
+75 AFTATQ

-106 IHLNGMPLGLTSVSE
+106 IHLNGLPLGLTSVSE

-180 MLNIPITD
+180 MLNIPISD

-207 IYSRA
+207 VYSRA
-212 SDDFD
+212 GDDFD

-225 ASFRYEFDDDLTIDL
+225 ASFRYEFDDSLTVDL

-265 TQGCVVGGQQ
+265 AQGCVVGGDQ

-308 FAADGTPAANDG
+308 FAADGTTPAANDG
-320 TCYNPLAALAA
+320 TCYNPLAALAGVEAVDAATTA
-331 LDATV
+331 L
-336 PAEQAGAAAYAAL
+336 AGAYAAL

-376 SQLLLEKDFDEGS
+376 SQLLLAKDFDEGS

-417 ADGLQNNAA
+417 SAGLQANAA
-426 LYLADGASLGG
+426 LFLADGATLGG
-437 VTGDIDAAMPMVG
+437 VTGDANSAMPMVG

-455 SNSYISPTC
+455 SNSYISPGC
-464 DLDQGKT
+464 DIDNGQT
-471 GVFGG
+471 GIFGG
-476 ADCIRGFH
+476 ANCIRGFH

-510 GGDFDFLVGAI
+510 GGDFDFLIGAI

-541 GLQLPGT
+541 GLQLPAT
-548 ISSSYRDGF
+548 IATSYRDA
-557 YQAVGCGMLLG
+557 YYPLVGCALQ
-568 TTIVN
+568 
-573 ENCAD
+573 
-578 PDPTTAANEAHVNGS
+578 AAP
-593 LVIAGIGQIAGT
+593 
-605 LNTTNAG
+605 NA
-612 LCALADAATNGC
+612 NC
-624 DAALLA
+624 DAASIAAGGAVVGGVGVLGGLIANPLA
-630 TEMLA
+630 PTAAELA
-635 SANAA
+635 ASQALA

-674 FDVADNH
+674 FNVADNH

-687 RYTEDQKEVNSR
+687 RYTEDQKEVNTR
-699 ATFYDSPLVSSWAA
+699 ATFYDTPLVSNWSTVTQVGGAA
-713 AAVDLDGDGNSDD
+713 ASVTCATGGAGAATVDN
-726 LDGDGGIDAD
+726 A
-736 DVPAAFC
+736 
-743 TTAAQRA
+743 
-750 SLEVDANGDPTG
+750 TG
-762 NVNAA
+762 LVTAA
-767 SAACTAIGMT
+767 SADCLAIGAT
-777 TGQAIGSAPV
+777 VGQGIG
-787 VGLLQADGTANP
+787 LNP
-799 LASANASQYL
+799 GAGAAGANATNGSEYL
-809 LLGVDAFNADYTSNG
+809 LAGLDAFNADYASAVPAVN
-824 VTPFMEFSNTT
+824 PLMEFSNTT

-858 KGGGFNPPFDADQF
+858 KGGGFNPPFNAAQF
-872 PDTPFA
+872 PNTPFA
-878 FESTQVDSIEL
+878 FESTEVNSLEL
-889 GIKASVPE
+889 GIKATVPE
-897 VGLVANA
+897 IGLVANA

-944 PSVPGLSF
+944 PSVPGLTF
-952 NMQLSLYDSEIG
+952 NMQVSLYDSEIG

-991 SATANSFLVNKSRMG
+991 SATANSFLVDKDRMG
-1006 YIYGSILQAT
+1006 YIYGSILQTTAAAT
-1016 NAAVAGAASD
+1016 AAADD
-1026 AALIG
+1026 AALVAG
-1031 EFIKLAETNELAAF
+1031 MTTLAATNELAA
-1045 ALATGTGAAAG
+1045 AAMAQAIG
-1056 VAAGAD
+1056 LGAGATD
-1062 GVAGNA
+1062 AQKAGA
-1068 DDVADAAT
+1068 ITAT
-1076 LAAAKAAG
+1076 LAAG
-1084 ISGALA
+1084 GF
-1090 ASGLIIAP
+1090 IIAP

-1104 TAYGTKSTVC
+1104 TAYGDKSTVC
-1114 HNLQLPTNGG
+1114 HYIQLSATN
-1124 PDGIV
+1124 
-1129 GGANAAD
+1129 N
-1136 DIDTHI
+1136 I
-1142 NTCYPAATAALLGMA
+1142 NTCVPDATATVLGMTGA
-1157 GTNLAAG
+1157 NLASG
-1164 HVPAD
+1164 HAPTG
-1169 SLVYSPEVLTTAGA
+1169 SLIYSPVELTDANGVVLATTAANG
-1183 DGDYATA
+1183 GS
-1190 GDNVLLAGPTGTL
+1190 L
-1203 LPSIGILGSGDTI
+1203 LPSIGILSSGETL
-1216 QTTGLC
+1216 QTGGLC

-1229 ADFTAAATA
+1229 ADYSGLAAAGINHT
-1238 AALGSDGVTFE
+1238 SDLVE
-1249 SALTDDDG
+1249 SAN
-1257 DAATNTRG
+1257 TNG
-1265 IQTNA
+1265 IQVAQDANGNA
-1270 AEACYGTATLNP
+1270 TETCYGTATLDP
-1282 GFISTGNE
+1282 GFISSGNE
-1290 QSISGNK
+1290 QSLSGNQ
-1297 MPFADVT
+1297 MPFSDVT
-1304 LSLGL
+1304 VSLGL

-1327 YRSDSNQSVFNIEQN
+1327 YRSDSNQSVFNIDQN
-1342 KVPAWDE
+1342 KVEAWDE

-1362 WRVVFYGQ
+1362 WRVIFYGQ

-1391 NTTFVREPRSFG
+1391 NSTFVREPRSFG

>member
-75 NFTATQ
+75 AFTATQ

-106 IHLNGMPLGLTSVSE
+106 IHLNGLPLGLTSVSE

-207 IYSRA
+207 LYSRA
-212 SDDFD
+212 GDDFD

-225 ASFRYEFDDDLTIDL
+225 ASFRYEFDDSLSIDL
-240 IHNAY
+240 LHNAY

-308 FAADGTPAANDG
+308 FAADGTTPAANDG
-320 TCYNPLAALAA
+320 TCYNPLAALSTPVEMDPAAAGYDAAAAA
-331 LDATV
+331 LY
-336 PAEQAGAAAYAAL
+336 GAYLSL
-349 VDVPNIPNEFFQAN
+349 VDVPNIPNEFFKAN
-363 LWRSPIHQAQEST
+363 VWRSPIHQAQEST

-408 SKEASSIRW
+408 SKEASSIGW
-417 ADGLQNNAA
+417 SAGLQANAA
-426 LYLADGASLGG
+426 LFLADGATLGG
-437 VTGDIDAAMPMVG
+437 VTGDANSAMPMVG

-455 SNSYISPTC
+455 SNSYISPAC
-464 DLDQGKT
+464 NLDNGQT
-471 GVFGG
+471 GIFGG

-541 GLQLPGT
+541 GLQLPAT
-548 ISSSYRDGF
+548 IATSYRDG
-557 YQAVGCGMLLG
+557 YLPLVGCALQ
-568 TTIVN
+568 
-573 ENCAD
+573 
-578 PDPTTAANEAHVNGS
+578 AAP
-593 LVIAGIGQIAGT
+593 
-605 LNTTNAG
+605 NA
-612 LCALADAATNGC
+612 NC
-624 DAALLA
+624 DAASIAAGAAVVGGIGFLSGLVADA
-630 TEMLA
+630 TAPTAAEMLA
-635 SANAA
+635 SQTAA
-640 LDKISRIDGVYTE
+640 LDKINRIDGVYTE

-659 KPFKLDASAIFTEFY
+659 RPFKLDASAIFTEFY
-674 FDVADNH
+674 FNVADNH

-687 RYTEDQKEVNSR
+687 RYTEDQKEVNTR
-699 ATFYDSPLVSSWAA
+699 ATFYDTPLVTSWRAT
-713 AAVDLDGDGNSDD
+713 AVDLDGDGNNDD
-726 LDGDGGIDAD
+726 LDGSGAVDAAD
-736 DVPAAFC
+736 TPAAYC
-743 TTAAQRA
+743 GIGGA
-750 SLEVDANGDPTG
+750 G
-762 NVNAA
+762 AA
-767 SAACTAIGMT
+767 SVDNATGLVTNTNAQCLAIGAT
-777 TGQAIGSAPV
+777 VGQGIGLAPGV
-787 VGLLQADGTANP
+787 TP
-799 LASANASQYL
+799 NATNGSQYL
-809 LLGVDAFNADYTSNG
+809 LTGLDAFNADYASAVPAIN
-824 VTPFMEFSNTT
+824 PLMEFSNTT

-858 KGGGFNPPFDADQF
+858 KGGGFNPPFNAAQF
-872 PDTPFA
+872 PNTPFA
-878 FESTQVDSIEL
+878 FESTEVNSLEL
-889 GIKASVPE
+889 GIKATVPE
-897 VGLVANA
+897 IGLVANA

-944 PSVPGLSF
+944 PSVPGLTF
-952 NMQLSLYDSEIG
+952 NMQVSLYDSEIG

-991 SATANSFLVNKSRMG
+991 SATANSFLVDKDRMG
-1006 YIYGSILQAT
+1006 YIYGSILQTTAAAT
-1016 NAAVAGAASD
+1016 AAADD
-1026 AALIG
+1026 AAL
-1031 EFIKLAETNELAAF
+1031 LAGMTTLAATNEF
-1045 ALATGTGAAAG
+1045 AAAAMAQAG
-1056 VAAGAD
+1056 AVAAG
-1062 GVAGNA
+1062 GGNA
-1068 DDVADAAT
+1068 AAQAAAVTAT
-1076 LAAAKAAG
+1076 LAAG
-1084 ISGALA
+1084 GF
-1090 ASGLIIAP
+1090 IIAP

-1104 TAYGTKSTVC
+1104 TAYGDKATVC
-1114 HNLQLPTNGG
+1114 HYIQLTA
-1124 PDGIV
+1124 
-1129 GGANAAD
+1129 AN
-1136 DIDTHI
+1136 HI
-1142 NTCYPAATAALLGMA
+1142 NTCVPNATATALGMTGA
-1157 GTNLAAG
+1157 NLANG
-1164 HVPAD
+1164 HAPTG
-1169 SLVYSPEVLTTAGA
+1169 SLIYSPVELTDANGVVLATTAANG
-1183 DGDYATA
+1183 GS
-1190 GDNVLLAGPTGTL
+1190 L
-1203 LPSIGILGSGDTI
+1203 LPSIGILASGETL
-1216 QTTGLC
+1216 QTGGLC

-1229 ADFTAAATA
+1229 ADYSGLAAAGINHTS
-1238 AALGSDGVTFE
+1238 ALVE
-1249 SALTDDDG
+1249 SAG
-1257 DAATNTRG
+1257 TNG
-1265 IQTNA
+1265 IQIAQDANGNA
-1270 AEACYGTATLNP
+1270 TETCYGTATLDP
-1282 GFISTGNE
+1282 GFISSGNE
-1290 QSISGNK
+1290 QSLSGNQ
-1297 MPFADVT
+1297 MPFSDVT
-1304 LSLGL
+1304 VSLGL

-1327 YRSDSNQSVFNIEQN
+1327 YRSDSNQSVFNIDQN
-1342 KVPAWDE
+1342 KVEAWDE

-1362 WRVVFYGQ
+1362 WRVIFYGQ

-1391 NTTFVREPRSFG
+1391 NSTFVREPRSFG

>member
-60 QIEYASDIQLQVPGV
+60 QIEYATDIQLQVPGV

-212 SDDFD
+212 GDDFD

-265 TQGCVVGGQQ
+265 AQGCVVGGQQ

-295 NLAFYMPGGLGCT
+295 NLAFYLPGGLGCT
-308 FAADGTPAANDG
+308 FAADGTTPAANDG
-320 TCYNPLAALAA
+320 TCYNPLAALASVEAVDAATTA
-331 LDATV
+331 L
-336 PAEQAGAAAYAAL
+336 AGAYAGL
-349 VDVPNIPNEFFQAN
+349 VDVPNIPNQFFQAN

-376 SQLLLEKDFDEGS
+376 SQLLLQKDFDEGS

-408 SKEASSIRW
+408 SDEASSIRW
-417 ADGLQNNAA
+417 SPTLQENSA
-426 LYLADGASLGG
+426 LYLSSALGNTLGG
-437 VTGDIDAAMPMVG
+437 LTASNTTAIPQEG

-455 SNSYISPTC
+455 SNSYISPSC
-464 DLDQGKT
+464 DLDNGQT

-476 ADCIRGFH
+476 ADCIRGYH
-484 ELPVSGDASFSDS
+484 LLPVSGDASFSDS

-503 IKYASDL
+503 LKYASDL

-541 GLQLPGT
+541 GLQLPGS

-557 YQAVGCGMLLG
+557 YPVVGCGLLASSG
-568 TTIVN
+568 TTT
-573 ENCAD
+573 AD
-578 PDPTTAANEAHVNGS
+578 CDAETIANGALIIG
-593 LVIAGIGQIAGT
+593 GIGQTSGV
-605 LNTTNAG
+605 LDPTNAA
-612 LCALADAATNGC
+612 LCTADPVDALCNAAQFG
-624 DAALLA
+624 
-630 TEMLA
+630 TEMAA
-635 SANAA
+635 SALAA

-687 RYTEDQKEVNSR
+687 RYTEDQKTVSSR
-699 ATFYDSPLVSSWAA
+699 ATFYDTPLVTAW
-713 AAVDLDGDGNSDD
+713 DTT
-726 LDGDGGIDAD
+726 DAD
-736 DVPAAFC
+736 FATAA
-743 TTAAQRA
+743 TTASGNDETALVHCGIGGEGAAQIDLA
-750 SLEVDANGDPTG
+750 ADGVTPTG
-762 NVNAA
+762 TITPA
-767 SAACTAIGMT
+767 SDECLAIGAT
-777 TGQAIGSAPV
+777 VGQAIGSAPV
-787 VGLLQADGTANP
+787 VSLLAADGSANP
-799 LASANASQYL
+799 LAAANASQYL
-809 LLGVDAFNADYTSNG
+809 VLGIDAFNADYAANG
-824 VTPFMEFSNTT
+824 ITPIMEFSNTT

-858 KGGGFNPPFDADQF
+858 KGGGFNPPFDAAQF
-872 PDTPFA
+872 PNTPFA
-878 FESTQVDSIEL
+878 FESTEVNSLEL
-889 GIKASVPE
+889 GIKAAVPE
-897 VGLVANA
+897 IGLVANA

-944 PSVPGLSF
+944 PTVPGLSF

-964 DVSIVNPHDLGG
+964 DAAIVNPHDLGG

-991 SATANSFLVNKSRMG
+991 SQTANSFLVNKQRMG

-1016 NAAVAGAASD
+1016 NAAVVAAAAGVAAGGGAAGTVAENTSLVTQFT
-1026 AALIG
+1026 AL
-1031 EFIKLAETNELAAF
+1031 ADSNELAA
-1045 ALATGTGAAAG
+1045 AGLAAG
-1056 VAAGAD
+1056 IGAMTLTAAGAD

-1068 DDVADAAT
+1068 DDVADAAILTGAQAAGITAT
-1076 LAAAKAAG
+1076 LAAA
-1084 ISGALA
+1084 
-1090 ASGLIIAP
+1090 GLIIAP

-1104 TAYGTKSTVC
+1104 TEYGTKSGVC
-1114 HNLQLPTNGG
+1114 HNLQLPT
-1124 PDGIV
+1124 
-1129 GGANAAD
+1129 GAGADATMDTAD
-1136 DIDTHI
+1136 DVFTHI
-1142 NTCYPAATAALLGMA
+1142 NTCYPTATATALGML

-1164 HVPAD
+1164 HVPAA
-1169 SLVYSPEVLTTAGA
+1169 SLVYSPVAITGAGGEA
-1183 DGDYATA
+1183 
-1190 GDNVLLAGPTGTL
+1190 LAGPTGTL
-1203 LPSIGILGSGDTI
+1203 LPSVGILGSGDTI

-1222 TLWGIFT
+1222 TLWGVFN
-1229 ADFTAAATA
+1229 ADYTATA
-1238 AALGSDGVTFE
+1238 EATDLGNVLGAVGVAHV
-1249 SALTDDDG
+1249 SALTDDAG
-1257 DAATNTRG
+1257 TTGTTG

-1270 AEACYGTATLNP
+1270 EEACYGTATLNP

-1316 NLEVTPRLDYY
+1316 NLEITPRLDYY
-1327 YRSDSNQSVFNIEQN
+1327 YRSDSNQSVFNIRQN

-1349 VNFRLNI
+1349 INFRLNI
-1356 VPTNGD
+1356 VPTNAD
-1362 WRVVFYGQ
+1362 WRLIFYGQ

-1383 TNSSTSHT
+1383 TSSSTSHT